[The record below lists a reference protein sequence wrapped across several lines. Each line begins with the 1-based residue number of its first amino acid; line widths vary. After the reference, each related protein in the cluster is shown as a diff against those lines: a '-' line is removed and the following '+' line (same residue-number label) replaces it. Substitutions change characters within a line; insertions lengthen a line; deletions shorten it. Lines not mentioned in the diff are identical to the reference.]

1 MGSAMNAKMIV
12 LLAVLH
18 GCAIAF
24 VVAMLVMLLR
34 GDQESCPEHSD
45 RPGGGGQPPDRRSGP
60 RPCGGGLP
68 LADPRTA
75 RVRLRE
81 PLHLGERGCV
91 RCVAVTRRTGRIRCH
106 SERTRG

>member
-34 GDQESCPEHSD
+34 ADQESCTEHLD
-45 RPGGGGQPPDRRSGP
+45 RPGGGGGQPPTGDRVP
-60 RPCGGGLP
+60 GL
-68 LADPRTA
+68 AA
-75 RVRLRE
+75 
-81 PLHLGERGCV
+81 LGCHSPTRGRGACGCV
-91 RCVAVTRRTGRIRCH
+91 SLSIRV
-106 SERTRG
+106 SVGASAASP